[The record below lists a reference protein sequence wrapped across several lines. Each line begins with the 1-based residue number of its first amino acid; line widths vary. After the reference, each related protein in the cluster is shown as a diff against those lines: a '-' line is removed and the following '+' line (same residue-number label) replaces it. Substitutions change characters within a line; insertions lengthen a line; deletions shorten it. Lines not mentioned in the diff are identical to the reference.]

1 MTLDM
6 LLVFASA
13 LFGVGVYGALGQSS
27 VVMIMMGLEMMINGA
42 IVAALS
48 FWYFLAPA
56 SPEGPIFAIIAFT
69 VMAIE
74 AAMGF
79 GVIFALFRCNVGLV
93 EEAQELKG

>member
-1 MTLDM
+1 MTLES

-27 VVMIMMGLEMMINGA
+27 VVMVMMGLEMMINGA

-48 FWYFLAPA
+48 LWFFLAPA

-74 AAMGF
+74 AAMGY
-79 GVIFALFRCNVGLV
+79 GVLFSLYRCNVGLV
-93 EEAQELKG
+93 DNADELKG